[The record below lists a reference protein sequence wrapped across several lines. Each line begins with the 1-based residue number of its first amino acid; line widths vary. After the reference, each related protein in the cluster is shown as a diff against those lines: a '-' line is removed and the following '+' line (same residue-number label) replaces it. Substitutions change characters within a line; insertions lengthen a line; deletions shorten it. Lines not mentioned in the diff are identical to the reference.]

1 MSNLIEGILSHIANQ
16 YEWNCI
22 PDGGMPM
29 DVHPAPIVGA
39 SAICAGPEG
48 GVG

>member
-1 MSNLIEGILSHIANQ
+1 
-16 YEWNCI
+16 
-22 PDGGMPM
+22 MPM
-29 DVHPAPIVGA
+29 NIHPAPIVGA